1 MANIRLTANE
11 RQFVNAMDNAAG
23 SVGRLSAELNIRLAR
38 AMRETDAL
46 SNQFQRGFGR
56 LGERI
61 SSVGQSLTSALTVPL
76 GIASGFATK
85 LYGDI
90 DQLKRGL
97 DSYSIS
103 LETVKKIAKLPG
115 LGIEEA
121 AQSSITFA
129 SVKFAADLSTK
140 AVMEFG
146 NALVRSG
153 KGKEEL
159 AGIATAFA
167 QMKGKG
173 GVMAEEV
180 NQIAERLPMIRDLM
194 QQAFG
199 TSDTEVLQKKGITA
213 DQFLEKIVQQMEKLP
228 RVSGGF
234 KTAWENALDSLKIG
248 AYEAVNAA
256 DKLFNLTGAL
266 NSLSGIIDSAVEKF
280 KQLSP
285 EMQTA
290 IFIIGGIAVAV
301 GPVLTAI
308 GFLTTTIIPAFLT
321 GLATISA
328 PILGIAA
335 VVGIAM
341 ANIIRYWDNIKSVLV
356 STGIW
361 DGVAGIFKWGLGM
374 LNSIVGVFYS
384 LFTAD
389 WEGFWKSL
397 KTIVARLWN
406 GLVEII
412 AIPFKALFEFQRMAA
427 NALGIKSLANGATT
441 VLGWI
446 DSIAT
451 NVKAKIPESTN
462 YLKKFTDAVN
472 AVSPKGN
479 TGGKGGGGKKEKDYA
494 VHSID
499 PFSNE
504 DYANRAIMQ
513 VAKVEQM
520 AKPYIDSINKIKNT
534 NLPVKTTWVDEIIK
548 SGERLKKEMPKIM
561 SGLDLSTVGL
571 TIEEQIKKNI
581 SDKAK
586 LSLLEFNL
594 MVSDMLKNLS
604 SNVLPDAFA
613 GIFES
618 LGSGQSLGTALGG
631 AFKSILSTIGQY
643 MIDLGKKALMATALI
658 EGLKKTFGTAMG
670 PAGAIALIAGGGLLK
685 GVASSLFSQTPKF
698 AQGGMVMGQTLAV
711 LGDNPSGRE
720 MALPWEKT
728 GSFAQ
733 AIASNLSGGMGGT
746 VIPDVKILGEDI
758 YISFNRYK
766 KRTGQA

>member
-361 DGVAGIFKWGLGM
+361 DGVAAIFKWGLGL

-427 NALGIKSLANGATT
+427 NALGFKALSNGATT

-446 DSIAT
+446 DSVAS

-462 YLKKFTDAVN
+462 YLNKLNDAFN
-472 AVSPKGN
+472 KLG
-479 TGGKGGGGKKEKDYA
+479 TGGKSTAGAGKGDGSDALKKLQEQRDILGKLNLKEIS
-494 VHSID
+494 SIGEKE
-499 PFSNE
+499 FSKLYGPKAQPTFFE
-504 DYANRAIMQ
+504 GLIQ
-513 VAKVEQM
+513 
-520 AKPYIDSINKIKNT
+520 
-534 NLPVKTTWVDEIIK
+534 

-561 SGLDLSTVGL
+561 SGLDMSEAGM
-571 TIEEQIKKNI
+571 TIEQEIRKNLT
-581 SDKAK
+581 DKAK
-586 LSLLEFNL
+586 LALLEFNL
-594 MVSDMLKNLS
+594 VAADMFKNLQIT
-604 SNVLPDAFA
+604 LITDAAA
-613 GIFES
+613 GIGEAI
-618 LGSGQSLGTALGG
+618 GSALGG
-631 AFKSILSTIGQY
+631 AGFNLGKVFQSILSTIGGF
-643 MIDLGKKALMATALI
+643 MIDLGRQMLI
-658 EGLKKTFGTAMG
+658 AGQAIDFAKKTFGKS
-670 PAGAIALIAGGGLLK
+670 PAGAIALMVGGGLIK
-685 GVASSLFSQTPKF
+685 GLASTLFSQTPKF

-733 AIASNLSGGMGGT
+733 AIASNLGGGMGGT

-766 KRTGQA
+766 KRIGQP

>member
-1 MANIRLTANE
+1 MANIKLTANE

-23 SVGRLSAELNIRLAR
+23 SVGRLSAEINIKLAR
-38 AMRETDAL
+38 AMKETDAL
-46 SNQFQRGFGR
+46 ANQFQKGFGK
-56 LGERI
+56 LGEKI

-76 GIASGFATK
+76 GIASGLSLK

-97 DSYSIS
+97 DSYGIS

-115 LGIEEA
+115 IGLEEA

-194 QQAFG
+194 QKAFG
-199 TSDTEVLQKKGITA
+199 TSDTEVLQKKGISA
-213 DQFLEKIVQQMEKLP
+213 DQFLEKIVQQMEKMP
-228 RVSGGF
+228 RVSSGF
-234 KTAWENALDSLKIG
+234 KNSMENAIGSLTTA

-256 DKLFNLTGAL
+256 DKLFNLTGL
-266 NSLSGIIDSAVEKF
+266 FNSLSTFIDSAVEKF

-341 ANIIRYWDNIKSVLV
+341 ANIIRYWDKIKSFLV

-361 DGVAGIFKWGLGM
+361 DGVAGIFKWGLGL

-412 AIPFKALFEFQRMAA
+412 ALPFKALFELQRKIA
-427 NALGIKSLANGATT
+427 NQFNFKFLADGATT
-441 VLGWI
+441 VIGWI

-462 YLKKFTDAVN
+462 YLKKFGDALKTTT
-472 AVSPKGN
+472 SPPTN
-479 TGGKGGGGKKEKDYA
+479 TGGKGDGSDALKKLQEQRDILGKLNLKELS
-494 VHSID
+494 SIGEKE
-499 PFSNE
+499 FSKLYGPKAQPTFFE
-504 DYANRAIMQ
+504 GLIQ
-513 VAKVEQM
+513 
-520 AKPYIDSINKIKNT
+520 
-534 NLPVKTTWVDEIIK
+534 
-548 SGERLKKEMPKIM
+548 SGERLKREMPKIM

>member
-1 MANIRLTANE
+1 MANIKLTANE
-11 RQFVNAMDNAAG
+11 RQFVSSMDNAAG
-23 SVGRLSAELNIRLAR
+23 AVGRLSAELNIKLAR
-38 AMRETDAL
+38 AMKETDAL
-46 SNQFQRGFGR
+46 ANQFQKGFGK
-56 LGERI
+56 LGEKI

-76 GIASGFATK
+76 GIASGLSLK

-97 DSYSIS
+97 DSYGIS

-199 TSDTEVLQKKGITA
+199 TSDTEALQKKGISS

-248 AYEAVNAA
+248 AYEAVNTA

-266 NSLSGIIDSAVEKF
+266 NSLSGIIDSAVESF

-290 IFIIGGIAVAV
+290 IFVIGGIAVAV

-341 ANIIRYWDNIKSVLV
+341 ANIIRYWDKIKSVLV

-361 DGVAGIFKWGLGM
+361 DGVAAIFKWGLGL

-412 AIPFKALFEFQRMAA
+412 ALPFKALFELQRKIA
-427 NALGIKSLANGATT
+427 NQFNFKFLADGATT

-446 DSIAT
+446 DSISS

-462 YLKKFTDAVN
+462 YLKKFGDAL
-472 AVSPKGN
+472 N
-479 TGGKGGGGKKEKDYA
+479 TITTTTNKGKGKGDGSDALKKLQEQRDILGKLNLKEIS
-494 VHSID
+494 SIGEKE
-499 PFSNE
+499 F
-504 DYANRAIMQ
+504 
-513 VAKVEQM
+513 AKLYGPKAQPTFFEGLIQ
-520 AKPYIDSINKIKNT
+520 
-534 NLPVKTTWVDEIIK
+534 

-561 SGLDLSTVGL
+561 SGLDMSEAGM
-571 TIEEQIKKNI
+571 TIEQEIRKNLT
-581 SDKAK
+581 DKAK
-586 LSLLEFNL
+586 LALLEFNL
-594 MVSDMLKNLS
+594 VAADMFKNLQIT
-604 SNVLPDAFA
+604 LITDAAA
-613 GIFES
+613 GIGEAI
-618 LGSGQSLGTALGG
+618 GSALGG
-631 AFKSILSTIGQY
+631 AGFNLGKVFQSILSTIGGF
-643 MIDLGKKALMATALI
+643 MIDLGRQMLI
-658 EGLKKTFGTAMG
+658 AGQAIEFAKKTFGKS
-670 PAGAIALIAGGGLLK
+670 PAGAIALMVGGGLIK
-685 GVASSLFSQTPKF
+685 GLASTLFSQTPKF
-698 AQGGMVMGQTLAV
+698 AQGGMVMGPTLAV
-711 LGDNPSGRE
+711 MGDNPSGRE

-733 AIASNLSGGMGGT
+733 AIAANLGGGGGIGGGGGE
-746 VIPDVKILGEDI
+746 VRFMQRGEDLFGALQT
-758 YISFNRYK
+758 YMRNNGK
-766 KRTGQA
+766 KWD